1 MALDRRAF
9 VAGVLALAVA
19 GGAEAQPRFQPAPFQ
34 PARFLGTWHE
44 IARIDHVF
52 EAGLTQVTARYGKR
66 PDGLVSVENC
76 GWHAATGSWRSI
88 SGVARFVGDPRE
100 GQLSVTLNTPWAAGL
115 KVAAFAPD
123 YSWVVLTGDFGAF
136 AWLLAR
142 SPNPS
147 RAARARMVAAAA
159 AAGIAPERFTFIR

>member
-1 MALDRRAF
+1 MLDRRAMI
-9 VAGVLALAVA
+9 AGALALAIC
-19 GGAEAQPRFQPAPFQ
+19 GGAEAQPRFQ

-44 IARIDHVF
+44 IARIDHLF
-52 EAGLTQVTARYGKR
+52 EAGLTQVTARYAMR
-66 PDGLVSVENC
+66 PDGLVAVENR
-76 GWHAATGSWRSI
+76 GRDASGAWHSI
-88 SGVARFVGDPRE
+88 SGVARFVGDPAD

-123 YSWVVLTGDFGAF
+123 YSWVVLTGDLGAF

-142 SPNPS
+142 SPSPS
-147 RAARARMVAAAA
+147 KAARARMVAAAA